1 MIINVNDLIEELQ
14 KVKDKTKSINVTDN
28 LVDYGEVF
36 EVNEKDSYVELVL
49 TD

>member
-14 KVKDKTKSINVTDN
+14 KIKDKNKSVVAVNG
-28 LVDYGEVF
+28 LLLCGEVF